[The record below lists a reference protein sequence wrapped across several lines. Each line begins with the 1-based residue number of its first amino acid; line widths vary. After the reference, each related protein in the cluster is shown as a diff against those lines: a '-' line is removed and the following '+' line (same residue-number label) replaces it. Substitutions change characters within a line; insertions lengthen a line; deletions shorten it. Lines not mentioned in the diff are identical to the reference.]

1 MAGNLQ
7 GPRAKYVYE
16 SDDGNTYV
24 VTTDQDLAVA
34 GLGAADAAPEEFD
47 PSTPPANFRGQFP
60 RGADLRRVFCQDASG
75 NRKQLIAFDL
85 TADLY
90 ATTLPQDVV
99 VDTVTFTTTGRKGE
113 RITF

>member
-16 SDDGNTYV
+16 ADDGSTYS

-34 GLGAADAAPEEFD
+34 GLGAADAAPVEFD
-47 PSTPPANFRGQFP
+47 PASPPANYSGQFP
-60 RGADLRRVFCQDASG
+60 RGAETRKVFVQDANG
-75 NRKQLIAFDL
+75 NRKALTAFDL

-90 ATTLPQDVV
+90 ATTLPQ
-99 VDTVTFTTTGRKGE
+99 TVSIDGVNFTSTGRKGE
-113 RITF
+113 RVTF